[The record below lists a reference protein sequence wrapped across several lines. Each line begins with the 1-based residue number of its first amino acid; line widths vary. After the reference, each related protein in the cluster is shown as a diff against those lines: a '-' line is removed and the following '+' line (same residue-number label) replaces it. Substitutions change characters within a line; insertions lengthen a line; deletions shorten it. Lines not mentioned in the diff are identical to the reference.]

1 MFKNHKQA
9 AVKQQKQN
17 VKQPRVAL
25 NELVYVCLL
34 SKLNGSLNMMR
45 IKFDAT
51 DLPHH
56 ITFHSSFEPLY
67 RNLFRGSPEVD
78 LVSTVWRP
86 DPSKL
91 KSQETQ
97 ICAPKKPDF
106 PYFSQAKKNGQFSP
120 EVC

>member
-9 AVKQQKQN
+9 ALKQQKQN

-51 DLPHH
+51 DLPQL
-56 ITFHSSFEPLY
+56 I
-67 RNLFRGSPEVD
+67 
-78 LVSTVWRP
+78 
-86 DPSKL
+86 
-91 KSQETQ
+91 
-97 ICAPKKPDF
+97 
-106 PYFSQAKKNGQFSP
+106 
-120 EVC
+120 